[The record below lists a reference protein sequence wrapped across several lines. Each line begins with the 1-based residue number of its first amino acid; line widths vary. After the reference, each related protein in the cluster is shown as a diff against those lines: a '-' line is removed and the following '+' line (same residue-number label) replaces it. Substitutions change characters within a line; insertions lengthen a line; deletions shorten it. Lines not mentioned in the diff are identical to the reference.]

1 MIYSDKTNSLTTT
14 LMKKVEH
21 ACLITTKIG
30 ITEKI
35 SSEIGKD
42 NRWKSSLFQ

>member
-21 ACLITTKIG
+21 ACLITNS
-30 ITEKI
+30 I
-35 SSEIGKD
+35 STDIHIESEIVVD
-42 NRWKSSLFQ
+42 